1 MSIGPW
7 QIILIV
13 VIVLLLF
20 GAGKIPRLMKDFGT
34 GINAFKKGLKE
45 SQITDADSEPE
56 QPPKP
61 LDSESAAAAER
72 SAKNDEAAKS

>member
-1 MSIGPW
+1 MTPGPW

-20 GAGKIPRLMKDFGT
+20 GAGKIPRLMRDFGT

-45 SQITDADSEPE
+45 SQITEADTDPE

-61 LDSESAAAAER
+61 LNAEGAAAAEG